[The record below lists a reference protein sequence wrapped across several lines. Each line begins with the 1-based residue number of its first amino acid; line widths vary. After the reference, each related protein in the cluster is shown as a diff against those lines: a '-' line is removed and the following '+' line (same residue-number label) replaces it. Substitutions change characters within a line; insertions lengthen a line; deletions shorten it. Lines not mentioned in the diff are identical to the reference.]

1 METTFNPAKENRAML
16 KKLATAALVLALAVP
31 AFADSAKV
39 PASEPIPTTAR
50 PVSTPAAKKV
60 EKKADKAEKKAVKAE
75 QKAEKK
81 ADKAEKKAE

>member
-1 METTFNPAKENRAML
+1 ML
-16 KKLATAALVLALAVP
+16 KKLAAAALVLALAVP
-31 AFADSAKV
+31 AYAQTAKI

-50 PVSTPAAKKV
+50 PVSQPAEKKD

-75 QKAEKK
+75 KKDAKK